1 MIRQINLNRMI
12 LTGALMAATV
22 VMVVLN
28 LSQPNA
34 FNSLLNIALTLLVA
48 ALIVFGLLM
57 INVLERRWD
66 QQEVALQAVEADN
79 MALMKRIS
87 QRADQLSTLNQLS
100 VLMTQTLSTSDVLD
114 STVSS
119 AALITQADAVAVF
132 VLTDQ
137 TFERVRDAGF
147 NDSPA
152 YLTPVTSPTLTSMTP
167 TIIHNLRHGQREP
180 MTALLADGFQS
191 MLELPFVSNGRLLG
205 VVGCYFRRPSSFK
218 DDEIGIMLSFAAL
231 LSNALQNA
239 ERYEQT
245 DYRREVASSNLQAL
259 LEAREAYT
267 HMLVH
272 DLRSPLTAVAT
283 SLKMLASTV
292 DETDAHHETIQ
303 RLTSAGLRG
312 LRKVMARVDSLL
324 DIAKMESGV
333 MSLQRTP
340 TQVAKLVENV
350 FKDLEPLAE
359 GLEVRLYATITP
371 LPPLMLDADKMER
384 ALLNLVDN
392 ALKYTPQGSTVRVEA
407 VRSGPDRLQLRVADS
422 GSGVPDSHKER
433 LFDRFVQIEDRQVVR
448 RGVGLGLSLCKA
460 VADAHE
466 GRIWIEDNPT
476 GGAIFIIEVP
486 MIVAPISE
494 KPPTEAELPTK
505 PAL

>member
-1 MIRQINLNRMI
+1 MIRQMNLNRMI

-28 LSQPNA
+28 LSQPDA
-34 FNSLLNIALTLLVA
+34 FTSLLNIALTLLVA
-48 ALIVFGLLM
+48 GLIVFGLLM

-66 QQEVALQAVEADN
+66 QQEVALQAAEADN

-114 STVSS
+114 STASS

-132 VLTDQ
+132 VLKDQ

-147 NDSPA
+147 NDDPS
-152 YLTPVTSPTLTSMTP
+152 YLTPVTSPSLTSMTP
-167 TIIHNLRHGQREP
+167 TIIHNLRHSHREP
-180 MTALLADGFQS
+180 MITLVANGFQS
-191 MLELPFVSNGRLLG
+191 LLELPFVSNGRLLG
-205 VVGCYFRRPSSFK
+205 VVGCYFRRLMTFK

-239 ERYEQT
+239 ERYEQV
-245 DYRREVASSNLQAL
+245 DYRREVASTNLQAV

-267 HMLVH
+267 NMLIH

-283 SLKMLASTV
+283 SLRMLASTV
-292 DETDAHHETIQ
+292 DETDAHYDTIK
-303 RLTSAGLRG
+303 RLTGTGLRG
-312 LRKVMARVDSLL
+312 LRKVLARVDSLL

-333 MSLQRTP
+333 MPLQRTP

-350 FKDLEPLAE
+350 FNDLEPLAE
-359 GLEVRLYATITP
+359 GLEVRLTATITP
-371 LPPLMLDADKMER
+371 LPSLMLDADKVER

-407 VRSGPDRLQLRVADS
+407 LRSAPDRFQLRVIDS

-433 LFDRFVQIEDRQVVR
+433 LFDRFVQIEDRKVVR

-460 VADAHE
+460 VADAHG

-476 GGAIFIIEVP
+476 GGAIFIMELP
-486 MIVAPISE
+486 MVLAPVNE
-494 KPPTEAELPTK
+494 RPPTETEVPTK
-505 PAL
+505 PVT

>member
-205 VVGCYFRRPSSFK
+205 VVGCYFRRLSSFK